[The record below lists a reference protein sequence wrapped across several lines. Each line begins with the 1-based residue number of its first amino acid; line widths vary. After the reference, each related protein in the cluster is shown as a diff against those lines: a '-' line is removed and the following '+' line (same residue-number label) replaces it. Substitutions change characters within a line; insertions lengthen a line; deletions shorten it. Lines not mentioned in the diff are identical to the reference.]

1 MAMRLPDDEHVA
13 RLSRAAEAARGA
25 GVETL
30 IITPSPDYAYL
41 LGYSAPALERLTA
54 LVVPAA
60 TAELRLLVPRL
71 EAPLAR
77 HALGSLLSVV
87 ELVVWDEV
95 DDPLGRLVELLP
107 AGARRMAV
115 EDLMPARFLLPIR
128 ERLDA
133 GAEIVL
139 AGPMLAALRRRK
151 SPGEIERLR
160 SAAAGADAAMR
171 AITTER
177 LSGRTEAEVS
187 RRILDLL
194 VEGGHDRGD
203 FAIVGSGP
211 NSASPHN
218 EPGSRRIVPGDAVV
232 LDIGGTRDGYCSD
245 TTRTAFVGEPPPAFA
260 ELYAVLQRAQQA
272 ACDAVAPGVAARD
285 VDRAAR
291 RIIADAGYGEQF
303 LHRTGHGIGVEGH
316 EEPYIVESNA
326 VPLEPGEAFS
336 VEPGIYVEGRWGA
349 RIEDIVICTAS
360 GGERLNGT
368 PADLYLVG

>member
-95 DDPLGRLVELLP
+95 DDPIGRLVELLP